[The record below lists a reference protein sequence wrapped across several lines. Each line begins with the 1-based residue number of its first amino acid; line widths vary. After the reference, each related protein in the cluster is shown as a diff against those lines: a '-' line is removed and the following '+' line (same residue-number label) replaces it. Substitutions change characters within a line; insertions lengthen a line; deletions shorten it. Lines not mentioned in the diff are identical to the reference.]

1 MKIPINEEDGLFSF
15 VPTSLEEYDKLQ
27 EINRTIQ
34 MANSLSFVGPGFFYV
49 LNMGGAPA
57 TVVDLRPP
65 LLKVIRKRKIIV
77 PQPRPNDS
85 YRGVPVRFKFG
96 DIPLVVQAATP
107 QDDVNIWRIWT
118 SCYYGRF
125 KPIFTE
131 SRFPAGTIEMEF
143 FLGNCKN
150 CGRFCIDYAELEYM
164 CNDCAKKCVHS
175 YDFFIN
181 YAENE
186 EGGRKLLVG
195 QFCLRCRRA
204 NPDFDPAKFSD
215 EEQEALV
222 LSLLL

>member
-1 MKIPINEEDGLFSF
+1 MKIPINEKYGLFSF

-34 MANSLSFVGPGFFYV
+34 MANSLSFVGPGFFHV
-49 LNMGGAPA
+49 LDMSGASA

-65 LLKVIRKRKIIV
+65 LLKLIRKRKIIV
-77 PQPRPNDS
+77 PQPGPNDS

-96 DIPLVVQAATP
+96 DIPLVVQATAP

-118 SCYYGRF
+118 SCYYGGF
-125 KPIFTE
+125 NPIFIE

-143 FLGNCKN
+143 SLGNCKN

-164 CNDCAKKCVHS
+164 CNDCAKNCVHS

-181 YAENE
+181 YAGNE
-186 EGGRKLLVG
+186 EGGHKPLVG
-195 QFCLRCRRA
+195 QFCIHCRRA

-222 LSLLL
+222 LSLLS